1 MAKEFQFQYK
11 IQGYQTDAVMATVDL
26 FTNQVKQDDTTYLR
40 DLGKKKKALQTA
52 VELRSADEVEME
64 NIGHRNAE
72 LTLTDAQ
79 LLDNLHRSQDKFD
92 IPQIDRLVKEG
103 EVPSFDIEM
112 ETGTGKTYVYIK
124 TMFELYKKYG
134 WCKFI
139 VVVPSIAIREGVNE
153 SFKNLE
159 DHFMELYKEKAR
171 FFIYDSKNLHKIDDF
186 SSDSHVNVM
195 IINSQAFAKI
205 NKDKQDLQGLDSG
218 KTKVKSDLI
227 IYSKRDD
234 FQSRR
239 PIDVIAANR
248 PIIIMDEPQKLGGAA
263 TMAGIKSFRP
273 LFILNYSAT
282 HKTQHNLVYALDAL
296 DAYKQRL
303 VKKIQ
308 VKGFNIE
315 NLRGTNGYMYLDHF
329 VLDKNKAPKIVL
341 EIECQRAGGAIHR
354 DRKTLELY
362 DDVCKVSKLAEYNG
376 YVVTDINPERGYVG
390 FQNGKK
396 IALGQV
402 LGNSDEAYMQR
413 LQIRETIKSHFLKER
428 ELFKRG
434 IKCLSLFFIDEV
446 ANYKSYDEQGEEV
459 KGRLWTIFEEEYQ
472 TLLAEQLQ
480 IFDKAYNEYLK
491 RWNVAQ
497 IHSGYFA
504 IDKRGGKNKSVDE
517 FVGTSEQKKQ
527 AEIDAYNLILKNK
540 KRLLSFEEPVR
551 FIFSHSAL
559 REGWDNPNVFQICT
573 LRHANSTIAQRQEVG
588 RGLRICVDQF
598 GVRMDKEE
606 LQDSVHD
613 VNKLTVVAN
622 QSYEEFVKGLQ
633 SEIKA
638 ELRERPTKAN
648 ATLFINKLVKDTKGG
663 EHIISEAEANSIYSY
678 LWDNDYIDDQGKV
691 TENYKFALELGG
703 FEPMSKK
710 ISPYADAIHKL
721 VQSTFNSSIDV
732 SDMIENGNKAE
743 IKDNKLNANFEK
755 EAFKNLWK
763 ALNHKYVYKVSYDS
777 EELIRNA
784 AESILQNLYVTKLR
798 YTVVTGEQDKDLVD
812 DFKQRSTKSKE
823 ETDVSTSSVK
833 YDLVGDIAAKTT
845 LTRKTVLAILKKAE
859 SKFPL
864 FKNNP
869 EEFISK
875 VSNLI
880 REQKATMIVEG
891 ITYNMIEGTYDADIF
906 TVAKHKDVSLA
917 YEAKK
922 HITDYV
928 FIDGYAKDGESTE
941 RKFAEALDN
950 AEEVEVFAKLPRTFR
965 IPTPV
970 EDYAPDWA
978 IAFKKGSVKH
988 VFFVAETKGDMGSME
1003 LRKVENAKIS
1013 CAKVLFNKTSTSEV
1027 RYHEVTSYTDLLNV
1041 IQNID

>member
-40 DLGKKKKALQTA
+40 DLGKKKKAQQTA
-52 VELRSADEVEME
+52 LELRSADEVEME

-79 LLDNLHRSQDKFD
+79 LLENLHRSQDKFD

-159 DHFMELYKEKAR
+159 DHFMELYKQKAR

-218 KTKVKSDLI
+218 KTKMKSDLI

-308 VKGFNIE
+308 VKGFNVE
-315 NLRGTNGYMYLDHF
+315 NLRGTQGYMYLDHF

-354 DRKTLELY
+354 DRKTLELH
-362 DDVCKVSKLAEYNG
+362 DDVRAISKLAEYNG
-376 YVVTDINPERGYVG
+376 YVITDINPERGYVG

-472 TLLAEQLQ
+472 ALLAEQLQ
-480 IFDKAYNEYLK
+480 ISDKPYNEYLK
-491 RWNVAQ
+491 RWDVDQ
-497 IHSGYFA
+497 IHSGYFS
-504 IDKRGGKNKSVDE
+504 IDKGKAVNSKTNKEGISDDI
-517 FVGTSEQKKQ
+517 S
-527 AEIDAYNLILKNK
+527 AYDLILKNK

-613 VNKLTVVAN
+613 INKLTVVAN

-638 ELRERPTKAN
+638 ELRERPSKAN
-648 ATLFINKLVKDTKGG
+648 ETLFVGKKVKDAEGV
-663 EHIISEAEANSIYSY
+663 EHIISAAEASSIYSY

-691 TENYKFALELGG
+691 TDNYKFAMEMGE

-710 ISPYADAIHKL
+710 IRPYADAIHKL
-721 VQSTFNSSIDV
+721 VQSTFNSGIDV

-743 IKDNKLNANFEK
+743 IRDNKLNANFEK
-755 EAFKNLWK
+755 EEFKNLWK

-777 EELIRNA
+777 EELICNA
-784 AESILQNLYVTKLR
+784 AESIMQNLSVTKLR
-798 YTVVTGEQDKDLVD
+798 YTVVTGEQDKDQVAE
-812 DFKQRSTKSKE
+812 FAQRNTKSTE
-823 ETDVSTSSVK
+823 EKTDISTSTVR
-833 YDLVGDIAAKTT
+833 YDLVGDIASNTK

-875 VSNLI
+875 VSKLI
-880 REQKATMIVEG
+880 LDQKATMIVEG
-891 ITYNMIEGTYDADIF
+891 ITYDLIDGTYDSDIF
-906 TVAKHKDVSLA
+906 TMEKHKDVSLA

-928 FIDGYAKDGESTE
+928 FTDGYAKDGQSTE
-941 RKFAEALDN
+941 RQFAEALDA
-950 AEEVEVFAKLPRTFR
+950 AEEVEVFAKLPRTFF

-970 EDYAPDWA
+970 GNYAPDWA

-988 VFFVAETKGDMGSME
+988 IFFVAETKGSMDSMQ
-1003 LRKVENAKIS
+1003 LKGVEKAKID
-1013 CAKVLFNKTSTSEV
+1013 CAEVLFNKTSTSEV
-1027 RYHEVTSYTDLLNV
+1027 RYHKVTSYSDLLNV
-1041 IQNID
+1041 MQNIE

>member
-40 DLGKKKKALQTA
+40 DLGKKKKAQQTA
-52 VELRSADEVEME
+52 LELRSADEVEME
-64 NIGHRNAE
+64 NVGHRNAE
-72 LTLTDAQ
+72 LTLTEAQ
-79 LLDNLHRSQDKFD
+79 LLENLHRNQNKYD
-92 IPQIDRLVKEG
+92 IPLTNSFVRVG
-103 EVPSFDIEM
+103 GVPSYDIEM

-263 TMAGIKSFRP
+263 TMEGIKSFRP

-341 EIECQRAGGAIHR
+341 EIECQRANGNIHR
-354 DRKTLELY
+354 DRKTLGLH
-362 DDVCKVSKLAEYNG
+362 DDVRAVSKLAEYNG
-376 YVVTDINPERGYVG
+376 YVVTEIRPELGYVG

-402 LGNSDEAYMQR
+402 IGNNDEAYMQR

-446 ANYKSYDEQGEEV
+446 ANYKSYNEQGEEV
-459 KGRLWTIFEEEYQ
+459 KGRLWTYFEEEYQ
-472 TLLAEQLQ
+472 NVLAEQLQ
-480 IFDKAYNEYLK
+480 IFDKSYNEYLK
-491 RWNVAQ
+491 RWDVAQ
-497 IHSGYFA
+497 IHSGYFS
-504 IDKRGGKNKSVDE
+504 IDKKGHSVNSSTNREGISDDI
-517 FVGTSEQKKQ
+517 S
-527 AEIDAYNLILKNK
+527 AYDLILKNK

-648 ATLFINKLVKDTKGG
+648 ESLFIGKVVKDTDGA
-663 EHIISEAEANSIYSY
+663 EHIISEAEATSIYSY
-678 LWDNDYIDDQGKV
+678 LWDNDYIDEQGKV
-691 TENYKFALELGG
+691 TENYKFALEMGG

-710 ISPYADAIHKL
+710 IRPYADAIHKL
-721 VQSTFNSSIDV
+721 VQSTFNSNIDV

-743 IKDNKLNANFEK
+743 VNDNKLNANFEK
-755 EAFKNLWK
+755 EEFKNLWK

-859 SKFPL
+859 TKFPL

-875 VSNLI
+875 VSKLI
-880 REQKATMIVEG
+880 LDQKATMIVEG
-891 ITYNMIEGTYDADIF
+891 ITYDMIEGTYDSDIF
-906 TVAKHKDVSLA
+906 TMEKHKDVSLA

-928 FIDGYAKDGESTE
+928 FTDGYAKDGESTE
-941 RKFAEALDN
+941 RKFAEALD
-950 AEEVEVFAKLPRTFR
+950 AADEVEVFAKLPRTFF

-970 EDYAPDWA
+970 GNYAPDWA

-988 VFFVAETKGDMGSME
+988 VFFVAETKGDMGSMHIDKTV
-1003 LRKVENAKIS
+1003 LRGVEDAKIR
-1013 CAKVLFNKTSTSEV
+1013 CADVLFNKTASSKV
-1027 RYHEVTSYTDLLNV
+1027 RYHVVTKYTDLLNV
-1041 IQNID
+1041 MQSID

>member
-40 DLGKKKKALQTA
+40 DLGKKKKSIETTMDF
-52 VELRSADEVEME
+52 RSADEVELE
-64 NIGHRNAE
+64 NIGHRNADI
-72 LTLTDAQ
+72 TLTDAQ
-79 LLDNLHRSQDKFD
+79 LIENLHRNQDKYD
-92 IPQIDRLVKEG
+92 IPQTSNFVKVHG
-103 EVPSFDIEM
+103 VPSYDIEM

-124 TMFELYKKYG
+124 TMFELYQKYG
-134 WCKFI
+134 WCKYI
-139 VVVPSIAIREGVNE
+139 IVVPSIAIREGVNE

-159 DHFMELYKEKAR
+159 DHFMEHYKQKAR

-218 KTKVKSDLI
+218 RTKVKSDLI

-263 TMAGIKSFRP
+263 TMEGIKSFRP

-308 VKGFNIE
+308 VKGFNVE
-315 NLRGTNGYMYLDHF
+315 NLRGTHGYMYLDHF

-341 EIECQRAGGAIHR
+341 EIECQRADGGIHR
-354 DRKTLELY
+354 DRKTLELH
-362 DDVCKVSKLAEYNG
+362 DDVRAISKLGEYNG
-376 YVVTDINPERGYVG
+376 YTITDIRPEQGYVG

-446 ANYKSYDEQGEEV
+446 ANYKSYDEEGEEV
-459 KGRLWTIFEEEYQ
+459 KGYLWKVFEEEYQ
-472 TLLAEQLQ
+472 TLLSEQLH
-480 IFDKAYNEYLK
+480 IFEKSYNEYLK
-491 RWNVAQ
+491 RWDVAQ
-497 IHSGYFA
+497 IHSGYFS
-504 IDKRGGKNKSVDE
+504 IDKGKAVNSKTNKEGISDDI
-517 FVGTSEQKKQ
+517 S
-527 AEIDAYNLILKNK
+527 AYDLILKNK

-606 LQDSVHD
+606 LQESVHD
-613 VNKLTVVAN
+613 INKLTVVAN

-648 ATLFINKLVKDTKGG
+648 ESLFTGKIVKDTEGV
-663 EHIISEAEANSIYSY
+663 EHIISEAEASSIYSY

-691 TENYKFALELGG
+691 TENYKFALEMGG

-710 ISPYADAIHKL
+710 ISPYANAIHKL

-743 IKDNKLNANFEK
+743 YNDNKLNANFEK
-755 EAFKNLWK
+755 EEFKALWN
-763 ALNHKYVYKVSYDS
+763 ALNHKYTYQVSYDS
-777 EELIRNA
+777 NELITKA
-784 AESILQNLYVTKLR
+784 AESILQNLSVTKLR
-798 YTVVTGEQDKDLVD
+798 YTVVTGEQDRDQVT
-812 DFKQRSTKSKE
+812 DFKQRSTASKE
-823 ETDVSTSSVK
+823 ETDISTSTVC
-833 YDLVGDIAAKTT
+833 YDLLGDIAAKTH

-859 SKFPL
+859 PKFAL

-875 VSNLI
+875 VSKLI
-880 REQKATMIVEG
+880 KEQKATMIVEG
-891 ITYNMIEGTYDADIF
+891 ITYNMIEGTYDSDIF
-906 TVAKHKDVSLA
+906 TMEKHKDVALA

-928 FIDGYAKDGESTE
+928 FTDGYARDGQSVE
-941 RKFAEALDN
+941 RKFAEALDA
-950 AEEVEVFAKLPRTFR
+950 AEEVEVFAKLPRTFF

-970 EDYAPDWA
+970 DNYSPDWA

-988 VFFVAETKGDMGSME
+988 IFFVAETKGDMDT
-1003 LRKVENAKIS
+1003 LQYRKIEDAKIN
-1013 CAKVLFNKTSTSEV
+1013 CAKILFNKTSTSKV
-1027 RYHEVTSYTDLLNV
+1027 RYHNVTSYKNLLEV
-1041 IQNID
+1041 MQSIE